1 VLVFYWIYDH
11 PSSQVGAMFALVFIA
26 LTWIATLVLHRYFH
40 TWFHSE
46 RRANDMVGFALSSFS
61 VLYGLLVGLIA
72 VAAYQNFGNVTDIV
86 TKEASSLA
94 AMYRDLSGY
103 PEPIRGRLQEGL
115 RGYTRN
121 EIDRDWPQQ
130 QRGVIPSEGTHR
142 LQQFMDDLLTFRPA
156 EKSEEIV
163 YAETLRQLNNFMDL
177 RRSRLNNVTL
187 GIPSV
192 LWWVVG
198 IGALISV
205 LLIAMLDMEIHVHL
219 ILGGALSSFLGL
231 VIFLI
236 AAMDN
241 PFRGQVSVTPEAF
254 ESVYAMIMQ
263 PNDAV
268 ERAMA
273 NLIARTGTLGGP
285 RLEGR
290 EPVAGREVP
299 VLYFGWTK
307 INNSFAVVDQVV
319 ADNGG
324 TATLF
329 VRSGD
334 EYVRVATNVRKS
346 DGMRAIGTVLD
357 PKGAAIEKIKGG
369 HAYYGE
375 ALILGVPYITGYEPM
390 IDANGEIIGIYYTGY
405 TKR

>member
-11 PSSQVGAMFALVFIA
+11 PSAQVGAMFAFVFVA
-26 LTWIATLVLHRYFH
+26 LTWVATLALHRYFH
-40 TWFHSE
+40 SWFHSE

-86 TKEASSLA
+86 VKEASSLA
-94 AMYRDLSGY
+94 AMYRDLGGY
-103 PEPIRGRLQEGL
+103 PQPIRGRLQEGL
-115 RGYTRN
+115 REYTRH
-121 EIDRDWPQQ
+121 EIDSDWPQQ
-130 QRGVIPSEGTHR
+130 QRGVVPSEGTYR
-142 LQQFMDDLLTFRPA
+142 LQQFMDDLVTFKPA
-156 EKSEEIV
+156 DRSEEIL
-163 YAETLRQLNNFMDL
+163 YAETLRQLNDFMDL

-198 IGALISV
+198 IGALICV

-219 ILGGALSSFLGL
+219 ILGGALSCFLGL

-241 PFRGQVSVTPEAF
+241 PFRGQVSVTPEPF
-254 ESVYAMIMQ
+254 ESLYAMLMQ

-268 ERAMA
+268 RRAMTD
-273 NLIARTGTLGGP
+273 LIGRTSMLGDP

-290 EPVAGREVP
+290 EPVAGKDVP
-299 VLYFGWTK
+299 ALYFGRTK
-307 INNSFAVVDQVV
+307 INNSFAVVDQVG
-319 ADNGG
+319 ADGGG

-329 VRSGD
+329 VRSG
-334 EYVRVATNVRKS
+334 EQYVRVATNAKTS
-346 DGMRAIGTVLD
+346 DGTRAIGTILD
-357 PKGAAIEKIKGG
+357 PKGAAIERIRSGQ
-369 HAYYGE
+369 AYYGT
-375 ALILGVPYITGYEPM
+375 ALILGVPYITGYEPI
-390 IDANGEIIGIYYTGY
+390 IDASGYIIGIYSTAYQ
-405 TKR
+405 RR